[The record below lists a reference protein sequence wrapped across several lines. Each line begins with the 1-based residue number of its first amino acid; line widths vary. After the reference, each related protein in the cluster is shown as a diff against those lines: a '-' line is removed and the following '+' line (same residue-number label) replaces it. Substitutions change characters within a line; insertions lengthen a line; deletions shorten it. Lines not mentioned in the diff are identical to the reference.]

1 MASSQ
6 LGKRHYEVS
15 ILDISF
21 LQVDQTD
28 GDGSQ
33 AHVAELASGWMT
45 ENVEVVAGWIAEA
58 AAAPHL

>member
-6 LGKRHYEVS
+6 LGKRHYEVL

-33 AHVAELASGWMT
+33 AHVAELPTGWMT